1 MRFISPY
8 HPVVPLR

>member
-1 MRFISPY
+1 MGFISPY